1 MEVVAEQREVRSVG
15 KKSSQ
20 AVEDKEEARTGK
32 KNHRTAS
39 GKIFPG
45 WRKRPDLFLGCTNL
59 CGVGIEDQMREI
71 STIGEVTCVK

>member
-45 WRKRPDLFLGCTNL
+45 
-59 CGVGIEDQMREI
+59 
-71 STIGEVTCVK
+71 